1 VFNATRACELLVGLP
16 AVKVLEVAE
25 PLSLDRRLVVT
36 VESILDTPS
45 CPNCAE
51 RAWVKDRPVVEL
63 VDLTCFGRPV
73 TLRWRKHR
81 LCCPQSWCPLGS
93 WTHEDPRIAA
103 PRLSVTDR
111 AGRWATVQVG
121 RAGRAVS
128 DVAGELGADWHAI
141 NDAVMAYGQ
150 ALLDADVGRVGAVE
164 ALGVDEVLFARQG
177 PWRTQG
183 WSTSIVDVA
192 AGQLLDVIEGRSA
205 AGLCAW
211 LDTRPEPW
219 RDGIS
224 WAVLDLSGPWRLAFD
239 TMLADAD
246 QVADPFHLIKLANQ
260 RVDEVRRR
268 VQNDTLGHRGRKH
281 DPLYRSRRLLTKAD
295 ERLDDRGRS
304 KLLGLLDAGDP
315 RGEVRTAWHAKETVR
330 SIYEI
335 DDPDL
340 AEEFVGRLGL
350 DLQDESCPPEVRQ
363 LGRTIVRWADQICAW
378 HRGRVSNGPT
388 EAVNSLIKR
397 VKRVAFGFR
406 RFAHYRIR
414 ALLYAGKPN
423 WALLTTVTPR

>member
-16 AVKVLEVAE
+16 AVNVLEVLE
-25 PLSLDRRLVVT
+25 PLVGHLVVT
-36 VESILDTPS
+36 VESRVEAPP
-45 CPNCAE
+45 CPGCGE
-51 RAWVKDRPVVEL
+51 RAWVKDRPVVDL

-81 LCCPQSWCPLGS
+81 WHCPRRWCRVGS

-128 DVAGELGADWHAI
+128 DVATELGADWHSI
-141 NDAVMAYGQ
+141 NDAVIAYGT
-150 ALLDADVGRVGAVE
+150 ALLDADEGRVGAVE

-177 PWRTQG
+177 RWRTQA

-192 AGQLLDVIEGRSA
+192 SGQLLDVIEGRSA

-211 LDTRPEPW
+211 LAAMPAEW
-219 RDGIS
+219 RDSIC

-239 TMLADAD
+239 TMLPAAG
-246 QVADPFHLIKLANQ
+246 QVADSFHLVKLANE
-260 RVDEVRRR
+260 RLDEVRRR
-268 VQNDTLGHRGRKH
+268 VQNETLGHRGHKN

-295 ERLDDRGRS
+295 ERLDDRGRH

-330 SIYEI
+330 GIYDI

-340 AEEFVGRLGL
+340 AADFVERLGH
-350 DLQDESCPPEVRQ
+350 DLQDQDCPPEVRR
-363 LGRTIVRWADQICAW
+363 LGRTIVRWADQISAW
-378 HRGRVSNGPT
+378 HRARVSNGPT
-388 EAVNSLIKR
+388 EAINNLIKR

-414 ALLYAGKPN
+414 ALLYAGRPN
-423 WALLTTVTPR
+423 WDLLATVTPR

>member
-1 VFNATRACELLVGLP
+1 MFNATRACDLLVGLP
-16 AVKVLEVAE
+16 AVNVLEVVE
-25 PLSLDRRLVVT
+25 PLVGRLEVT
-36 VESILDTPS
+36 VESVVESPV
-45 CPNCAE
+45 CPNCGE

-81 LCCPQSWCPLGS
+81 FWCPRPWCRQRS

-111 AGRWATVQVG
+111 AGRWATLQVG
-121 RAGRAVS
+121 RNGRAVS

-141 NDAVMAYGQ
+141 NDAVIAYGQ
-150 ALLDADVGRVGAVE
+150 ALLDADTDRVGSVE
-164 ALGVDEVLFARQG
+164 ALGVDEVLFARVG
-177 PWRTQG
+177 RWRTQA

-192 AGQLLDVIEGRSA
+192 GGQLLDVIPGRSA
-205 AGLCAW
+205 GGLCEW
-211 LDTRPEPW
+211 LDAMPEEW
-219 RDGIS
+219 RDAIR

-239 TMLADAD
+239 TMLPDAS
-246 QVADPFHLIKLANQ
+246 QVADPFHLVKLANQ
-260 RVDEVRRR
+260 RLDEVRRR
-268 VQNDTLGHRGRKH
+268 VQQETLGHRGHKD

-295 ERLDDRGRS
+295 ERLDEKGRS

-330 SIYEI
+330 GIYDI
-335 DDPDL
+335 ADPDL
-340 AEEFVGRLGL
+340 AEEFVERLGW

-363 LGRTIVRWADQICAW
+363 LGRTIVRWRHQIAAW
-378 HRGRVSNGPT
+378 HRARVSNGPT
-388 EAVNSLIKR
+388 EAANNLIKR

-423 WALLTTVTPR
+423 WDLLATVTPR